1 MLYYIRQVLFK
12 GEKQVKKY
20 TYSAKDTD
28 NQGRW
33 YLVDAE
39 NAILGRLASTVAAR
53 LRGKHNPL
61 FTPHVDTGD
70 WIIVINADKV
80 ALTGKKWDKK
90 NYYRHSGY
98 IGGLKTI
105 TAKKLMEKRPEDLIR
120 FAVKGMLPK
129 NRLGR
134 KLFKKLK
141 VYSGEQHPHEAQ
153 QPEVLEV

>member
-1 MLYYIRQVLFK
+1 M
-12 GEKQVKKY
+12 KKY

-80 ALTGKKWDKK
+80 ALTGKKWDQK

>member
-1 MLYYIRQVLFK
+1 
-12 GEKQVKKY
+12 VKKY

-33 YLVDAE
+33 CLVDAE

-70 WIIVINADKV
+70 WIIVINADKI
-80 ALTGKKWDKK
+80 ALTGRKWDQK

-141 VYSGEQHPHEAQ
+141 VYSGDQHPHEAQ
-153 QPEVLEV
+153 LPEILEV

>member
-1 MLYYIRQVLFK
+1 M
-12 GEKQVKKY
+12 KKY

-33 YLVDAE
+33 YLLDAE
-39 NAILGRLASTVAAR
+39 NAILGRLASTIAAR

-80 ALTGKKWDKK
+80 ALTGKKWDQK

-98 IGGLKTI
+98 IGGIKTI
-105 TAKKLMEKRPEDLIR
+105 TAKKLMEKRPEDLIL

-153 QPEVLEV
+153 QPEVLKI

>member
-1 MLYYIRQVLFK
+1 M
-12 GEKQVKKY
+12 KKY

-28 NQGRW
+28 NAGKW
-33 YLVDAE
+33 CVVDAE
-39 NAILGRLASTVAAR
+39 GAVLGRLASSVAAR

-61 FTPHVDTGD
+61 FTPHADTGD
-70 WIIVINADKV
+70 WVIVINADKV
-80 ALTGKKWDKK
+80 VLTGRKWDQK

-105 TAKKLMEKRPEDLIR
+105 TARKQLEKKPEDLVR
-120 FAVKGMLPK
+120 SAVKGMLPK

-141 VYSGEQHPHEAQ
+141 VYAGNEHPHSAQ
-153 QPEVLEV
+153 LPEVLSI

>member
-1 MLYYIRQVLFK
+1 M
-12 GEKQVKKY
+12 KKY

-80 ALTGKKWDKK
+80 ALTGKKWDQK

-153 QPEVLEV
+153 QPEVFEV